1 MIDTDK
7 YTGHTEGDWNWTKLG
22 TMSGILLDKHGKDIV
37 HLMMPYDLYSNPT
50 DATAQLIADAPLLLA
65 EVKRL
70 REVLAEIKGSIDE
83 YIHDVWDG
91 NLEGWQCASDNIA
104 ALGIKSEWE
113 EEE

>member
-7 YTGHTEGDWNWTKLG
+7 YEGHTEGLWCW
-22 TMSGILLDKHGKDIV
+22 KDGNIV
-37 HLMMPYDLYSNPT
+37 RKAIGNTPLTDDAGLYLIA
-50 DATAQLIADAPLLLA
+50 DAQLIADAPLLLA